1 MNLVKLMSK
10 FEIHLVELRE
20 KIDDSLK
27 QVYQNGPKLLK
38 DPINHVIVG
47 GKRLRPILCMLTA
60 ESLGSNS
67 KKVIDAAISIELLH
81 IFSLIHDD
89 IKDNDN
95 LRHGNETIHKKWG
108 LPTGILAGDAVLAL
122 AFNGL
127 NKLDNEIKEL
137 FNSAL
142 IAVCE
147 GQALDLEYENKK
159 NVTIDEY
166 LYMINLKTSH
176 MLGLSSQL
184 GAFIANSDN
193 NTVLKMNTFGKL
205 LGNAFQIQ
213 DDLLEVTSD
222 SKIMG
227 KTLNSDYQLN
237 KKTFLYLKAKEI
249 IPDKLE
255 LLIKN
260 NNGFSD
266 YKNLL
271 LSEGIVDLT
280 KTYIDNVFDDAVDC
294 ILSLK
299 LNNDNL
305 LNFLNYVKDRKC

>member
-10 FEIHLVELRE
+10 FEIHLL
-20 KIDDSLK
+20 KLKKDIDNSLN
-27 QVYQNGPKLLK
+27 QVYQVGSKLLK
-38 DPINHVIVG
+38 DPINHVMNG

-60 ESLGSNS
+60 ESLGTKSS
-67 KKVIDAAISIELLH
+67 KVIDAAISIELLH

-89 IKDNDN
+89 IMDDDN

-147 GQALDLEYENKK
+147 GQALDLEYENKHD
-159 NVTIDEY
+159 VTIDEY
-166 LYMINLKTSH
+166 LHMINLKTSH
-176 MLGLSSQL
+176 MLGLCSQL
-184 GAFIANSDN
+184 GAFIAKSD
-193 NTVLKMNTFGKL
+193 TKTISKMNDFGKL
-205 LGNAFQIQ
+205 LGKAFQIQ

-222 SKIMG
+222 TIIMG
-227 KTLNSDYQLN
+227 KTLDSDYQLN

-249 IPDKLE
+249 IPEKLE
-255 LLIKN
+255 TISNQK
-260 NNGFSD
+260 NGFYD
-266 YKNLL
+266 YKNL
-271 LSEGIVDLT
+271 
-280 KTYIDNVFDDAVDC
+280 
-294 ILSLK
+294 
-299 LNNDNL
+299 
-305 LNFLNYVKDRKC
+305 